1 MYQNEYKQIN
11 ITDSI
16 TDNQYYKS
24 IFDTEKYHKIRSR
37 LYIVHVFSNYHAFI
51 SAGWANRIIGQK
63 LSVCWC
69 VCVLTTVAQIT
80 TVARRVL

>member
-51 SAGWANRIIGQK
+51 SAG
-63 LSVCWC
+63 
-69 VCVLTTVAQIT
+69 
-80 TVARRVL
+80 